1 MDNDVR
7 TTFFDDVNS
16 GFSFEFTTPK
26 PKHLK
31 DLNTEPIISDNLICE
46 VPMRNVTQRGVFSLH
61 NQTLAFYR
69 VGNTEIP
76 YIILELEFSVLEI
89 RNPDEVNPD
98 YGFRVTRDGL
108 YIDFYAPSKD
118 IIDRWVEKLRNVCI
132 LLDFHEDYKVTKK
145 LGKGSFAT
153 VNQTILTGNSAVYR
167 SIWVNQ
173 NMIKNHMPLRSLKR
187 ENLMLSQP
195 KLRN

>member
-1 MDNDVR
+1 MQIDTEVR

-16 GFSFEFTTPK
+16 GFCFEFTTPK

-46 VPMRNVTQRGVFSLH
+46 IPMRNVTQRGTFSLH

-69 VGNTEIP
+69 VLFYCMLFLNSLQGANTEIP

-89 RNPDEVNPD
+89 RNPDDVNPD

-153 VNQTILTGNSAVYR
+153 VN
-167 SIWVNQ
+167 
-173 NMIKNHMPLRSLKR
+173 
-187 ENLMLSQP
+187 
-195 KLRN
+195 